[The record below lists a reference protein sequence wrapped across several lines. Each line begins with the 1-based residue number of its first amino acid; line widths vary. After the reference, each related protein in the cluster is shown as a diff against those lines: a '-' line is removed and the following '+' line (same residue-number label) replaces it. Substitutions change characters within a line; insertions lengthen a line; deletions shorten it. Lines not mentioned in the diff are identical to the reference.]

1 MNFATSTP
9 TPYNNGLLYT
19 FDNLL
24 IERMA
29 ARIDFWSA
37 GSNGYKSTYS
47 TPGYEYSVD
56 GTSDKFVVTGIMP
69 FNLNGGNATNG
80 GEYIIKRLAG
90 AIAATPTFTYLAD
103 ETGSNYVVDPAT
115 INKTDGT
122 LTYMKNTLTTLQ
134 GEGTLADI
142 TSLSS
147 NTYYKSISDLHTAVN
162 ATESSAGYPT
172 LIEGSL
178 SGENAIIAYPMENTL
193 WGASRLYNY
202 ATGIAIVGDY
212 YYNGTGTPEHRI
224 FYGYMRHN
232 GTSAS
237 AYAAMLGADLSN
249 TETSTSA
256 NCMEFGVVRN
266 NIYRIYISK
275 INSINNMTI
284 KIKIK
289 KWDKFEHEVIYM

>member
-1 MNFATSTP
+1 MGSSIH
-9 TPYNNGLLYT
+9 
-19 FDNLL
+19 L
-24 IERMA
+24 I
-29 ARIDFWSA
+29 ICSL
-37 GSNGYKSTYS
+37 STYS

-202 ATGIAIVGDY
+202 ATGIAIEGDY